1 MIHILKIEQKWY
13 DRVMTGRKRAEV
25 RRHDRDFQV
34 GDTLWL
40 EVPDVYDWKRGHK
53 LRASV
58 KITHVLPGTQVEGVD
73 DDFCV
78 LSIKLNKRAGDQA

>member
-1 MIHILKIEQKWY
+1 M
-13 DRVMTGRKRAEV
+13 
-25 RRHDRDFQV
+25 
-34 GDTLWL
+34 
-40 EVPDVYDWKRGHK
+40 YDWKRGHK

-78 LSIKLNKRAGDQA
+78 LSIELNKRAGDAA